1 MSTHSIGT
9 MLFRSVRALLIALLK
24 VLALASAWLCKIAGI
39 LLTRIG
45 EAIEK
50 VIARQS

>member
-1 MSTHSIGT
+1 MSQQPIGN
-9 MLFRSVRALLIALLK
+9 MLFRAVRALLIAVFK
-24 VLALASAWLCKIAGI
+24 VLALACAWVCKVGGI
-39 LLTRIG
+39 LLTKIG